1 MSVCFGRYR
10 FITKLNTVMLKTNK
24 FNIPKEV
31 SYVTKELENA
41 GFEAYIVGGCVR
53 DLLIGKT
60 PKDWDITT
68 SAKPEEIEELF
79 ENTFYN
85 NDYGTVGIVNEKT
98 EDNTLKVVE
107 VTPYRTE
114 SEYSDARRPDSVEF
128 SSSIEHDLHRRDFT
142 INAIAYNESKGQII
156 DLHNGQKDIKDK
168 TIRAVGDPDTR
179 FKEDALRILR
189 AVRISAE
196 LSFKIE
202 EKTKEAIKRDAKML
216 EKIAK
221 ERIRD
226 EFIRIIMADEPMKA
240 IKLANSIG
248 ILQSVLPELE
258 EGLHVKQNQA
268 HAFTVWEHNLRA
280 LQHSADKKD
289 SFDIRISSLL
299 HDIAKPTTSRWSS
312 EKNDWTFHGHDV
324 VGGKITKKILERL
337 KFPKKQ
343 IEKIVK
349 LVRWHLFFSDPDQIT
364 LSAVRRMVQNVG
376 KENIWDLMEVRECD
390 RIGMGRPKANPY
402 RLRKY
407 KSMVEE
413 ALRDPISV
421 AMLKI
426 DGKRIMEI
434 TGEKPGPKIGFVLH
448 SLLEEVLEDP
458 KLNIAEYLEKTA
470 KKLIKLSET
479 KLKKLGEKGKVKK
492 GEIEEK
498 EVGKLRKK
506 HWVK

>member
-1 MSVCFGRYR
+1 M
-10 FITKLNTVMLKTNK
+10 TKIDK

-31 SYVTKELENA
+31 SHVTEVLENA

-53 DLLIGKT
+53 DLLIGKN

-68 SAKPEEIEELF
+68 NAKPEKIEELF

-85 NDYGTVGIVNEKT
+85 NDYGTVGVVNEKT
-98 EDNTLKVVE
+98 EDQTLKVVE
-107 VTPYRTE
+107 VTPYRLE

-128 SSSIEHDLHRRDFT
+128 SDSIEHDLHRRDFT
-142 INAIAYNESKGQII
+142 INAIAYNESKGQLI
-156 DLHNGQKDIKDK
+156 DLYNGQKDIKDK
-168 TIRAVGDPDTR
+168 IIRAVGDPDIR
-179 FKEDALRILR
+179 FREDALRILR

-196 LSFKIE
+196 LGFKIE
-202 EKTKEAIKRDAKML
+202 EKTKEAIKKDAEML

-221 ERIRD
+221 ERVKD
-226 EFIRIIMADEPMKA
+226 EFVRIIMSDEPMKA
-240 IKLANSIG
+240 IELANKIG
-248 ILQSVLPELE
+248 ILRFVLPELE

-280 LQHSADKKD
+280 LQHSANKKQP
-289 SFDIRISSLL
+289 FDIRMSALL
-299 HDIAKPTTSRWSS
+299 HDIAKPATSKWSS

-324 VGGKITKKILERL
+324 IGGRMTKKILERL
-337 KFPKKQ
+337 KFSKKQ

-364 LSAVRRMVQNVG
+364 LSAVRRMIRNVG
-376 KENIWDLMEVRECD
+376 KENIWDLMELRESD

-413 ALRDPISV
+413 ALRDPVSV

-426 DGKRIMEI
+426 DGGKIMEI
-434 TGEKPGPKIGFVLH
+434 TGEKPGPKIGSILH
-448 SLLEEVLEDP
+448 ALLEEVLEDP
-458 KLNIAEYLEKTA
+458 TLNNSEYLENTA
-470 KKLIKLSET
+470 KKLIKLSEIE
-479 KLKKLGEKGKVKK
+479 LKKLGEKGKLKK
-492 GEIEEK
+492 DSVEVK
-498 EVGKLRKK
+498 EVGNLRKK

>member
-1 MSVCFGRYR
+1 MS
-10 FITKLNTVMLKTNK
+10 KTDK
-24 FNIPKEV
+24 FNIPEEV
-31 SYVTKELENA
+31 LYVTKTLENA

-53 DLLIGKT
+53 DLFIGKI

-68 SAKPEEIEELF
+68 NAKPEKIEELF

-85 NDYGTVGIVNEKT
+85 NDYGTVGVVNEKT
-98 EDNTLKVVE
+98 EDQTLKVVE
-107 VTPYRTE
+107 VTPYRLE

-128 SSSIEHDLHRRDFT
+128 SNSIEHDLHRRDFT
-142 INAIAYNESKGQII
+142 INAIAYSESKGQII
-156 DLHNGQKDIKDK
+156 DLYNGQKDIKDK
-168 TIRAVGDPDTR
+168 IIRAVGDPDIR
-179 FKEDALRILR
+179 FREDALRILR

-196 LSFKIE
+196 LGFKIE
-202 EKTKEAIKRDAKML
+202 EKTKEAIKKDAKML

-226 EFIRIIMADEPMKA
+226 EFIRIIMSDEPMKS
-240 IKLANSIG
+240 IELANKIG
-248 ILQSVLPELE
+248 ILRFVVPELE

-268 HAFTVWEHNLRA
+268 HIFTVWEHNLRA
-280 LQHSADKKD
+280 LQHSADKKQP
-289 SFDIRISSLL
+289 FDIRMSVLL
-299 HDIAKPTTSRWSS
+299 HDIAKPTTSKWSS

-324 VGGKITKKILERL
+324 IGGKMAKKILERL
-337 KFPKKQ
+337 KFSRKQ

-364 LSAVRRMVQNVG
+364 LSAVRRMIQNVG
-376 KENIWDLMEVRECD
+376 KENIWDLMELRESD

-426 DGKRIMEI
+426 DGKKIMEI
-434 TGEKPGPKIGFVLH
+434 TGEKPGPKIGFILH
-448 SLLEEVLEDP
+448 SLLEEVLDDP
-458 KLNIAEYLEKTA
+458 TLNNSEYLENTA

-479 KLKKLGEKGKVKK
+479 ELKKLGEKGKLKK
-492 GEIEEK
+492 DTVEVK
-498 EVGKLRKK
+498 EVGNLRKK